1 MKHNVIGYPSIVA
14 GLVQYVEQFVL
25 DEPQPAVGRSARKN
39 GDDRAPTKS
48 ERSGRY
54 VSRVYGLAAHGLI
67 RLCANKDPDNVRQSG
82 ACADRRR

>member
-1 MKHNVIGYPSIVA
+1 MWNNSFWTSHS
-14 GLVQYVEQFVL
+14 LL
-25 DEPQPAVGRSARKN
+25 SAVRHEN